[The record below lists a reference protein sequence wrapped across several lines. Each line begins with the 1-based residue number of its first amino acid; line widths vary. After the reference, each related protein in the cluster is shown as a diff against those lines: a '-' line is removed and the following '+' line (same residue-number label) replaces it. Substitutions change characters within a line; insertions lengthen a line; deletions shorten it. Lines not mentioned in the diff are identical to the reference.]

1 MSAADLQAELDA
13 LREQSLLRTRRVV
26 QTACGPHIRVDGR
39 ELLSFASNDYLGL
52 AADPALIE
60 AACSGARRWG
70 VGSGASDL
78 VSGHYA
84 AHELAESSLAL
95 HVGLP
100 RALLFST
107 GYMANVGCIGAMVG
121 NGDAVFSDALNH
133 ASIIDGVRLCGA
145 ERHIYPHLDLAALE
159 ERLAGSRARRKLVVT
174 DAVFSMDGDL
184 APLPAL
190 LELCER
196 HDAWLMAD
204 DAHGIGVLGEA
215 GSGSLSH
222 WNIDAQRAMR
232 RMIYIGTLGK
242 AAGVSGAF
250 AAGAPETI
258 EWLVQRART
267 YIFTTGAPAMIATA
281 IMASVGLM
289 QMGDARRAHLRE
301 RIAQLRKGMQGRR
314 WQLMESQTAIQPL
327 VLGENAEALRV
338 ATGLLELDIWAP
350 AIRPPTVPAGSAR
363 LRITLSA
370 AHSEADV
377 DHLLSALHALESP

>member
-1 MSAADLQAELDA
+1 MSAVDLKRDLDA
-13 LREQSLLRTRRVV
+13 LREQALLRTRRVV
-26 QTACGPHIRVDGR
+26 DTACGPHIRADGR

-60 AACSGARRWG
+60 AACAGARRWG

-78 VSGHYA
+78 VSGHYG
-84 AHELAESSLAL
+84 AHEMAEERLAA

-107 GYMANVGCIGAMVG
+107 GYMANVGSITAMVG
-121 NGDAVFSDALNH
+121 TGDAVFSDALNH
-133 ASIIDGVRLCGA
+133 ASIIDGVRLSGA
-145 ERHIYPHLDLAALE
+145 ERHIYPHLDLAALQ
-159 ERLAGSRARRKLVVT
+159 ERLAGCKARRKLVVT

-196 HDAWLMAD
+196 HDAWLVAD

-215 GSGSLSH
+215 GRGSLSH
-222 WNIDAQRAMR
+222 WNIDLRRAMQ

-250 AAGAPETI
+250 AAAAPETI

-267 YIFTTGAPAMIATA
+267 YIFTTGAPAMLATA
-281 IMASVGLM
+281 IMASVDLM
-289 QMGDARRAHLRE
+289 RMGGERRAALRA
-301 RIAQLRKGMQGRR
+301 RIAQLRAGMQGRR

-327 VLGENAEALRV
+327 VLGENSEALRV
-338 ATGLLELDIWAP
+338 AAGLLELGIWAP
-350 AIRPPTVPAGSAR
+350 AIRPPTVPAGTAR

-377 DHLLSALHALESP
+377 DRLLNALRGLE

>member
-1 MSAADLQAELDA
+1 MSAAELKAGLDA
-13 LREQSLLRTRRVV
+13 LREQALLRTRRVV
-26 QTACGPHIRVDGR
+26 ETACGPHIRVDGR

-52 AADPALIE
+52 AADPALVE
-60 AACSGARRWG
+60 AACAGARRWG

-78 VSGHYA
+78 VSGHYG
-84 AHELAESSLAL
+84 AHAVTESALAE
-95 HVGLP
+95 HVGLA

-107 GYMANVGCIGAMVG
+107 GYMANVGAITALVG
-121 NGDAVFSDALNH
+121 SGDAVFSDALNH
-133 ASIIDGVRLCGA
+133 ASIIDGVRLSGA

-159 ERLAGSRARRKLVVT
+159 ARLAASTAKRKLVVT

-190 LELCER
+190 LEMCER

-222 WNIDAQRAMR
+222 WNIEPQRAMR
-232 RMIYIGTLGK
+232 RMVYIGTLGK

-267 YIFTTGAPAMIATA
+267 YIFTTGAPAMLATA
-281 IMASVGLM
+281 ILASVGLM
-289 QMGDARRAHLRE
+289 QQGEARRVQLRKL
-301 RIAQLRKGMQGRR
+301 IAQLRAGMQGRR
-314 WQLMESQTAIQPL
+314 WQLMDSQTAIQPL
-327 VLGENAEALRV
+327 VLGENSEALRV
-338 ATGLLELDIWAP
+338 AAGLLEMGIWAP
-350 AIRPPTVPAGSAR
+350 AIRPPTVPAGTAR

-370 AHSEADV
+370 AHAQADV
-377 DHLLSALHALESP
+377 ERLLSALRELE